1 MTKCVFFGKCGGC
14 LYQDMQHEQYIQK
27 KENFV
32 KKSFQDYQLTIDIEK
47 TICIPFGRRR
57 RATFAF
63 RKGIIGFNG
72 YKSHQIIALDSCP
85 ALVPEL
91 SSFIPHLKNLVQML
105 KGSGDISVLSTAY
118 GIDIH
123 IKRESGS
130 PTLNQ
135 RENLAQFALSH
146 NVARIMYNNEPVFQS
161 VQLPFSPDSFLQPS
175 FEGEQA
181 LVNLVCNAVQY
192 KKNIIDLFCG
202 SGTFTKPLFEKGKNI
217 IGYDIASDSLNALG
231 SIGRERDLFRNPLLP
246 EELKHVDAVVIDPP
260 RAGALLQC
268 KQLAQSNVGL
278 IAMVSCNPSTAAR
291 DIRELI
297 DKGGYQLHT
306 IVLIDQ
312 FIFSNHIELFCTL
325 TK

>member
-1 MTKCVFFGKCGGC
+1 MSKCVFFGKCGGC
-14 LYQDMQHEQYIQK
+14 LYQDMEQTQYVQK

-32 KKSFQDYQLTIDIEK
+32 KKSFSDYHLHIDIEK

-72 YKSHQIIALDSCP
+72 YKSHQIVPLDSCP

-91 SSFIPHLKNLVQML
+91 SEFLPHLKILVQNL
-105 KGSGDISVLSTAY
+105 KGSGDISVLSTPY

-123 IKRESGS
+123 IKRESNPPS
-130 PTLNQ
+130 LHQ
-135 RENLAQFALSH
+135 REILAQFASTH
-146 NVARIMYNNEPVFQS
+146 NIARIMYNHEPIVQS
-161 VQLPFSPDSFLQPS
+161 VQLPFAPDSFLQPS
-175 FEGEQA
+175 QEGEEI
-181 LVNLVCNAVQY
+181 LINLVCNAIQD
-192 KKNIIDLFCG
+192 KKNVVDLFCG
-202 SGTFTKPLFEKGKNI
+202 SGTFTKPLFKKGKNI
-217 IGYDIASDSLNALG
+217 IGYDIASDSLKALG
-231 SIGRERDLFRNPLLP
+231 HIGQERDLFRNPLLP
-246 EELKHVDAVVIDPP
+246 EELKNIDAVVIDPP

-268 KQLAQSNVGL
+268 KQLSKTNIPL

-297 DKGGYQLHT
+297 DNGGYKLHT

-312 FIFSNHIELFCTL
+312 FIYSNHIEIFCTL